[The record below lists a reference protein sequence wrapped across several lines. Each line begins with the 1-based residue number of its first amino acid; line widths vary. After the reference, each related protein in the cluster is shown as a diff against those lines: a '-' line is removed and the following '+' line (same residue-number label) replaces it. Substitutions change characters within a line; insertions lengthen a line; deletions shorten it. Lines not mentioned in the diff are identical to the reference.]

1 MLRIQ
6 RSVNGKVVFLISGR
20 IEADDIAELQR
31 LFALE
36 SSAVK
41 ITLNLRDLVLADSC
55 AMEFLAS
62 CEERGMSL
70 DDCPAYVRNWIN
82 QRKERSK

>member
-6 RSVNGKVVFLISGR
+6 RSANGKVVFLLSGR
-20 IEADDIAELQR
+20 IEPEDIAELQR

-36 SSAVK
+36 SSVAE

-55 AMEFLAS
+55 AMEFLAG

-82 QRKERSK
+82 QPNERSK

>member
-6 RSVNGKVVFLISGR
+6 RSANGKVVFLLSGR
-20 IEADDIAELQR
+20 IEPEDIAELQR

-36 SSAVK
+36 SSAVE

-55 AMEFLAS
+55 AVEFLAS
-62 CEERGMSL
+62 CEERGISL
-70 DDCPAYVRNWIN
+70 DHCPTYVRNWIN
-82 QRKERSK
+82 QRKGE